1 MKNQY
6 EQQCNAYAL
15 QQLGLPVIWPGDNN
29 WLLNLKNFIQQP
41 QPHQFNFPDQT
52 AEIID
57 QLVKSFAR

>member
-15 QQLGLPVIWPGDNN
+15 QQLGLPVIWVGDKN
-29 WLLNLKNFIQQP
+29 WLLNLKNFIHQP
-41 QPHQFNFPDQT
+41 QSHQFNFPDQT